1 MRRLSKKLFS
11 CGALALLAG
20 CQVVQQAVDAVGS
33 IGATNENTPVEVAP
47 WQPLKTSLLPAST
60 GHNGEVLAV
69 AQVSQSPV
77 QIVSFGMDGN
87 AIGWSLDSGA
97 GYLLK
102 SVGSAIQL
110 AAVGSRLP
118 LVAYTLNGKIIV
130 SCLNQCTGEWVLDRL
145 KPRVLDIAFHEGDT
159 ALLIAGADGR
169 IYRWRYE
176 ADRQATSFKEK
187 DKALERYIA
196 HQTLISRVLPH
207 PAGRAFFSV
216 DWDGTLL
223 GWLPY
228 AADDHGGEYDRNLF
242 GGRFFGGVGTFL
254 NAARAPDRGI
264 SSAAVSETGERLA
277 LGAEDGSVEVWEVRG
292 FALAARKQSHSGRV
306 LSVALSHDG
315 SRVAS
320 IGRDSKLVV
329 SQLEPDR
336 LHRISPTALP
346 LLSHEVLS
354 QQLGS
359 GTRNLHFISNGNLIF
374 STKDGRIGE
383 IRLSDVKTPEAS
395 ASPAPAAVRKPTVTD
410 SDY

>member
-1 MRRLSKKLFS
+1 MHQLGKKLIS
-11 CGALALLAG
+11 YGMLAILAG

-33 IGATNENTPVEVAP
+33 IGAASDNNPVEVAP
-47 WQPLKTSLLPAST
+47 WQPLKTTLLPVST

-69 AQVSQSPV
+69 AQVSENPV
-77 QIVSFGMDGN
+77 QIVSVGMDGN

-102 SVGSAIQL
+102 SVGSEIQL

-118 LVAYTLNGKIIV
+118 LVAYTSNGKVIV
-130 SCLNQCTGEWVLDRL
+130 SCINQCTGEWVLDRL

-176 ADRQATSFKEK
+176 ADRQAASFKEK

-228 AADDHGGEYDRNLF
+228 PADDQGGEYDRNLF
-242 GGRFFGGVGTFL
+242 GGRFFGGLGTFL
-254 NAARAPDRGI
+254 RAIRAPDRGI
-264 SSAAVSETGERLA
+264 ASAAVSENGERLA
-277 LGAEDGSVEVWEVRG
+277 LGTEDGNVEVWEVRG
-292 FALAARKQSHSGRV
+292 FVLAARKESHSGRV
-306 LSVALSHDG
+306 ISVALSSDG
-315 SRVAS
+315 GRVAS
-320 IGRDSKLVV
+320 VGRDSKLVV
-329 SQLEPDR
+329 SQLEPDP
-336 LHRISPTALP
+336 LNRISLKALP
-346 LLSHEVLS
+346 LLSREVLS

-359 GTRNLHFISNGNLIF
+359 GSRNLLFISNGNLVF

-383 IRLSDVKTPEAS
+383 IDLADLKLPVVP
-395 ASPAPAAVRKPTVTD
+395 ASPTPAAARKPSATD